1 MNIRIRP
8 ESASDLNA
16 IRRVHEAA
24 FPNHAEARLVELL
37 RAHGKARVSLV
48 AEVAGE
54 IAGHVL
60 FSPVTIGAVRG
71 IGLAPLAVL
80 PAFQRKG
87 IGKALVNA
95 GLDECRKLGLPWCV
109 VLGDPGYYRLFGFE
123 LAKPRGI
130 GNEYNADEHFMLI
143 ELAAGSLPPSG
154 VAKYA
159 PEFAEVGE

>member
-1 MNIRIRP
+1 MRSGDAQDEQNVQDGQNLTALGLVIRF
-8 ESASDLNA
+8 AD
-16 IRRVHEAA
+16 
-24 FPNHAEARLVELL
+24 
-37 RAHGKARVSLV
+37 
-48 AEVAGE
+48 
-54 IAGHVL
+54 
-60 FSPVTIGAVRG
+60 
-71 IGLAPLAVL
+71 AVL
-80 PAFQRKG
+80 PAYQRRG

-95 GLDECRKLGLPWCV
+95 GLDECRKLGLQWCV

-143 ELAAGSLPPSG
+143 ELAAGSLPSSG